1 MGELWPVPPVPGWSS
16 FFNLLTL
23 TSSGLIHHNDSM
35 DRLIPRGFLHFN
47 RADVQIPK
55 YTWDL
60 RARKC
65 STLEVGGEAR
75 RWQMCGGGC
84 SLSLWH
90 DTSPLCVRGCL
101 ASITEYLVSG
111 GDQIIAL
118 FFIPSP
124 PPPSPRTQQPIISK
138 SGGIFANLI
147 LIFQIFLLTNEQGLR
162 HLVSINTLTSTH
174 ITSAR
179 QINPKIMFLSTA

>member
-1 MGELWPVPPVPGWSS
+1 MGELWAVPGWSS

-55 YTWDL
+55 YTWDRERERVWNIEGCWRL
-60 RARKC
+60 AV
-65 STLEVGGEAR
+65 TVTDVR
-75 RWQMCGGGC
+75 RRIFPVIMTRYK
-84 SLSLWH
+84 SLV
-90 DTSPLCVRGCL
+90 CVGCL

-111 GDQIIAL
+111 GDQIIAV

-124 PPPSPRTQQPIISK
+124 PLSSPRTQQPIISK
-138 SGGIFANLI
+138 SWGIFANLI

-179 QINPKIMFLSTA
+179 QINPKIMFLSTT

>member
-1 MGELWPVPPVPGWSS
+1 M
-16 FFNLLTL
+16 
-23 TSSGLIHHNDSM
+23 
-35 DRLIPRGFLHFN
+35 R
-47 RADVQIPK
+47 
-55 YTWDL
+55 
-60 RARKC
+60 
-65 STLEVGGEAR
+65 GEAMTDVWR
-75 RWQMCGGGC
+75 RMFPVIMTRYKSPVCG
-84 SLSLWH
+84 
-90 DTSPLCVRGCL
+90 GCL